1 MTNSTKMQY
10 IQRSIKNKSPGTTC
24 TFGSNLITHSNANF
38 PALSSKITIIV
49 FTIALCNDISK
60 ESSTAQH
67 FNKNYFFSSLTKKDS
82 TPECT
87 YLQFKKY
94 REKAFFRL
102 FEIFFTFFEIPIDK
116 CIFLVYNSQ
125 AIARTARWSSG

>member
-38 PALSSKITIIV
+38 PALSPKITIIV

-60 ESSTAQH
+60 ESSAVQH
-67 FNKNYFFSSLTKKDS
+67 FNKNHFFSSLTKKPQRRS
-82 TPECT
+82 ALT
-87 YLQFKKY
+87 FGSKKY

-102 FEIFFTFFEIPIDK
+102 FEIFFTFFKIPIDK

-125 AIARTARWSSG
+125 AIA